1 MCVCIIQMTDFKA
14 SQAMWA
20 AYGEAAPFWSS
31 LLKEP
36 RYIRPRPED
45 KAEFWASGVKD
56 AGRIETLARAVG
68 TTLVGKEV
76 LDHGCGIGRV
86 AHGLRSVG
94 AKAITAADIS
104 MPHLKEAMKHMPA
117 DPTAAAIKFRL
128 IADETPLAPQ
138 VDPDGGGFDAVVS
151 LLTLHHMRPTPMKAA
166 IRDILGLLGPTSW
179 AFLHIAFVVPGSP
192 GCASGDAGKTIE
204 MHALTIPDFRDLLA
218 ECGCVCKAV
227 GDGHD
232 WIGGGIKNALFA
244 VCRVGK

>member
-1 MCVCIIQMTDFKA
+1 MTDFKE

-20 AYGEAAPFWSS
+20 AYGDAAPFWSS

-36 RYIRPRPED
+36 RYIRPGPED

-56 AGRIETLARAVG
+56 VDRIETLARAVG

-94 AKAITAADIS
+94 AKAITAADVS

-117 DPTAAAIKFRL
+117 DPTAATIKFRL
-128 IADETPLAPQ
+128 IADEAPLGPQ
-138 VDPDGGGFDAVVS
+138 VDPDGNGFDVVVS
-151 LLTLHHMRPTPMKAA
+151 LLTLHHMRPAPMKAA
-166 IRDILGLLGPTSW
+166 IRDLLGLLGPASW
-179 AFLHIAFVVPGSP
+179 AFLHIAFLVPGSQ
-192 GCASGDAGKTIE
+192 GGSGGEAEKTIE
-204 MHALTIPDFRDLLA
+204 VHPLSIPDFKDLLA
-218 ECGCVCKAV
+218 ECGCACKAV